1 MFTIDEIYD
10 EMTHLDPEEKLAR
23 ELDWNL
29 LRTFIIIAKSASLT
43 AAAEVLRLK
52 QPTLSSAL
60 KRLETRIGKRLV
72 DRSPG
77 RFQLTAAGKVL
88 EREAIEIHGAILR
101 LGTQMREVTDEV
113 RGHVRIAMASHV
125 ISPLFNEALTE
136 FHTTHPHATLSIDVT
151 ASRYAIENLTARHA
165 SLAVCLVHD
174 RSPKLKY
181 RRLFQ
186 EYFGLFCGP
195 SHPLFG
201 RKNLTMADLA
211 GHSSVSFV
219 TDQMDD
225 ALRPVTLMRAEAHLD
240 DRVVGNSAHLEEVRR
255 MIIAGLGIGPLPI
268 HVVRRDLEDGYLWQL
283 PPYKDMRKIDVYVVW
298 NPKAPLNRA
307 EQAFLDILIARIDQT
322 DISERTYR

>member
-1 MFTIDEIYD
+1 MEKT
-10 EMTHLDPEEKLAR
+10 DPIERLAR

-29 LRTFIIIAKSASLT
+29 LRTFIVIAKSKSLT
-43 AAAEVLRLK
+43 EAAEVLRLK

-60 KRLETRIGKRLV
+60 KRLESRVGKRLI

-77 RFQLTAAGKVL
+77 NFRLTAAGKLL

-101 LGTQMREVTDEV
+101 LGTLMRDVTDEV

-125 ISPLFNEALTE
+125 VSPLFNDTLTE
-136 FHTTHPHATLSIDVT
+136 FHATHPHATLSIDVT

-174 RSPKLKY
+174 RSPKLRY
-181 RRLFQ
+181 RRMFQ
-186 EYFGLFCGP
+186 EYFGFFCGP

-201 RKNLTMADLA
+201 KESLTIADLA

-225 ALRPVTLMRAEAHLD
+225 ALRPVTLMRAEAHLS
-240 DRVVGNSAHLEEVRR
+240 DRVVGTSAHLEEVRR

-268 HVVRRDLEDGYLWQL
+268 HVVRRDIEDGQLWQL
-283 PPYKDMRKIDVYVVW
+283 PPYEDVRKIDVYVVW
-298 NPKAPLNRA
+298 NPKVQMNRA
-307 EQAFLDILIARIDQT
+307 EQAFLEALLARIDRT

>member
-1 MFTIDEIYD
+1 MFNIDEIYD
-10 EMTHLDPEEKLAR
+10 AVINPDPTERLAR
-23 ELDWNL
+23 DLDWNL
-29 LRTFIIIAKSASLT
+29 LRTFVVIAKSKSLT
-43 AAAEVLRLK
+43 EAAEVLRLK

-60 KRLETRIGKRLV
+60 KRLENRIGKKLV
-72 DRSPG
+72 ERSPG
-77 RFQLTAAGKVL
+77 RFHLTAAGKVL
-88 EREAIEIHGAILR
+88 EREAIEIHGAMLR
-101 LGTQMREVTDEV
+101 LGTLMRDVTDEV

-125 ISPLFNEALTE
+125 ICPVFNEALTE
-136 FHTTHPHATLSIDVT
+136 FHATHPMATLSIDVT
-151 ASRYAIENLTARHA
+151 ASRFALENLTARHA

-181 RRLFQ
+181 RRLYQ

-201 RKNLTMADLA
+201 KKNLTRADLA

-219 TDQMDD
+219 TDQMND
-225 ALRPVTLMRAEAHLD
+225 ALQPVTLMRAEAHLN

-283 PPYKDMRKIDVYVVW
+283 PPYEDMRKIDVYVVW
-298 NPKAPLNRA
+298 NPKAQLNRA
-307 EQAFLDILIARIDQT
+307 EQAFLDALITRIDRT